1 MTEVGAHFTPAAKA
15 LAAVRRI
22 EGRLLLAALAIS
34 GAVWAFSGLWD
45 AVEDRHTGGFDRAV
59 LLAFRVPGHPDQLA
73 GPRWL
78 QECAR
83 DLTALGG
90 FTVLT
95 LVSLMAVAILVMKR
109 RRLQAAIFAGAV
121 VAGQALAEA
130 IKLIAGRPRPDI
142 VAHFDLVYSSSF
154 PSGHSTMAPVVY
166 LTLVVILAAGEAR
179 KDVRVLMFASAV
191 AVILAVGVSRV
202 YLGVH
207 WPTDVLAGW
216 ALGAAIALV
225 AMTAL
230 RLTARK
236 LHQGGV
242 VVRPAPEVA
251 SSLHS

>member
-1 MTEVGAHFTPAAKA
+1 MAEVLSHPTTVGRI
-15 LAAVRRI
+15 VVSIRRI
-22 EGRLLLAALAIS
+22 ESRLLLAALALS
-34 GAVWAFSGLWD
+34 GSVWAFGGLWD
-45 AVEDRHTGGFDRAV
+45 AVEDQHTGGFDRTV
-59 LLAFRVPGHPDQLA
+59 LLAFRVPGHPDTLA

-95 LVSLMAVAILVMKR
+95 LVSLMTVAILLMQR
-109 RRLQAAIFAGAV
+109 RRLQALIFGATVV
-121 VAGQALAEA
+121 VAQALAEA

-142 VAHFDLVYSSSF
+142 VAHFDQVYSSSF

-166 LTLVVILAAGEAR
+166 LTLAVILAAGEPR
-179 KDVRVLMFASAV
+179 RDVRVLLFACAV
-191 AVILAVGVSRV
+191 LVILAVGLSRV

-230 RLTARK
+230 RLAARK
-236 LHQGGV
+236 LHQGGEV
-242 VVRPAPEVA
+242 VKPAEGPG
-251 SSLHS
+251 S